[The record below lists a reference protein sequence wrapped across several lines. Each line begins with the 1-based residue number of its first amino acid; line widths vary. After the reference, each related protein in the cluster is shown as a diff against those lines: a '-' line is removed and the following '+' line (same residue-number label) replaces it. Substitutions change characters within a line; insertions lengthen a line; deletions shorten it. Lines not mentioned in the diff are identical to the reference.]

1 MPFSSFKGYILIA
14 AAAILYGL
22 IGIFIK
28 LTGDMPLGSINF
40 YRMLFGFFFILLYL
54 SSGGRINELKL
65 KKKKGYLLLL
75 GLLEA
80 GAIFAYFIAVRY
92 TTVSIAVLLLYT
104 APVYVTLLSPLLLKE
119 KITRRSLLALGLSI
133 TGVVIVIQPDATGY
147 DAGNII
153 GIAMGLMAG
162 VLYALMILT
171 SRYLK
176 DYYSGTAQ
184 TAWSIIMNLVVFSA
198 FITAAP
204 PAAVMENLPLLV
216 LFGLLPTAIGSM
228 LYFNGISLIGAQSA
242 SIMALIEP
250 VSAVLFAFIFL
261 GEPVSMGTFVG
272 GAFILLGA
280 LLVIKQ

>member
-1 MPFSSFKGYILIA
+1 MPFSSLKGYILVM

-40 YRMLFGFFFILLYL
+40 YRMLFGFIFILLYL
-54 SSGGRINELKL
+54 SWSGRINELKL

-80 GAIFAYFIAVRY
+80 GAIFAYFFAVRY
-92 TTVSIAVLLLYT
+92 TTVSMAVLLLYT

-133 TGVVIVIQPDATGY
+133 TGAIMVIQPFTSGDGLNFT
-147 DAGNII
+147 
-153 GIAMGLMAG
+153 GIAMGLISG
-162 VLYALMILT
+162 ILYAIMILT

-176 DYYSGTAQ
+176 DYYKGTAQ
-184 TAWSIIMNLVVFSA
+184 TAWSIIMNMAIFSV

-204 PAAVMENLPLLV
+204 SATVIENLPLLV

-242 SIMALIEP
+242 SIIALIEP
-250 VSAVLFAFIFL
+250 ASAVLFAFIFL
-261 GEPVSMGTFVG
+261 GEPVSPGTFVG

-280 LLVIKQ
+280 FIVIKQ

>member
-1 MPFSSFKGYILIA
+1 MPFLQFKGYILIA
-14 AAAILYGL
+14 SAAILYGL

-28 LTGDMPLGSINF
+28 LTGYMPLGSINF

-54 SSGGRINELKL
+54 SSRGRINELKL

-133 TGVVIVIQPDATGY
+133 TGAVMVIQPVTSGY
-147 DAGNII
+147 DGLNFI
-153 GIAMGLMAG
+153 GIAMGLISG
-162 VLYALMILT
+162 VLYAIMILT
-171 SRYLK
+171 SRYIK
-176 DYYSGTAQ
+176 DYYSGAAQ

-198 FITAAP
+198 FVTAAP
-204 PAAVMENLPLLV
+204 PATVMENLPLLV

-228 LYFNGISLIGAQSA
+228 LYFNGIGLIGAQSA

-250 VSAVLFAFIFL
+250 VSAVLFAFIIL
-261 GEPVSMGTFVG
+261 GEPVSPGTFVG

-280 LLVIKQ
+280 ILVINQ